1 MVTLPGFV
9 TRTADRI
16 RTRDPE
22 NDAARRALR
31 AAIVIPVAAALSFAI
46 AGPTQ
51 TPVFTLVGSIALLIV
66 ANFPGTTGN
75 RALGYLGLAVNGA
88 ILITLGTVA
97 APHVW
102 VAVPLCFVVGA
113 LVSILG
119 LLSEIIAASQR
130 ATLMTFVLPICIVP
144 TGPVSDR
151 LLGWVL
157 ALTVCVPAALFLFP
171 PRYNKELRN
180 HAGRVCTVLADLLDG
195 NGDPDT
201 LGAELTAA
209 MDCLRAGFR
218 KSPFRPVALT
228 AGSRALIRVV
238 SNLQWLSDRVGPDT
252 RELLGPVA
260 PACVQVLRRSA
271 DVLNHTDDAVAGAGL
286 ATAVDEYRATALQ
299 HYDQNIAAILTEPD
313 DDIAVD
319 MGRALLTRRAMSATI
334 GLTGR
339 IIASAAAADSR
350 PMWARLLGR
359 QLPET
364 MITDRV
370 HSKRAAVASLG
381 GYMSTRS
388 ITVLN
393 SLRTGFALALAVL
406 VTELLPV
413 QNGPWIVLGA
423 LSVMRSSVLST
434 GTTAVRALTGTAI
447 GIAVGALVMILLGV
461 DQPVL
466 WALLPVVAFGSTY
479 VSAVG
484 SFTASQAMF
493 TMMVLIV
500 FNLMHPTGW
509 QVGLVRIEDILIGAL
524 VGLVVT
530 ALLWPGG
537 AQAAVQRALRE
548 TQIISSLYLEAAM
561 LRVTRGASETI
572 DVAIVDLSDE
582 TLIASRTY
590 ADAVRVYLS
599 ENGGAIDSEMLD
611 TNNRIPRLRFAAD
624 LIADIVPP
632 PTDAFPLA
640 RMVLEAHTIAVCARL
655 EGAEGSSGG
664 MGIVLPIG
672 DDFVRAL
679 RAEAAGLAEPT
690 VAALPLVLAAAN
702 VGELE
707 LSYPA
712 TPAGVLA

>member
-1 MVTLPGFV
+1 M
-9 TRTADRI
+9 
-16 RTRDPE
+16 
-22 NDAARRALR
+22 
-31 AAIVIPVAAALSFAI
+31 
-46 AGPTQ
+46 
-51 TPVFTLVGSIALLIV
+51 
-66 ANFPGTTGN
+66 
-75 RALGYLGLAVNGA
+75 
-88 ILITLGTVA
+88 
-97 APHVW
+97 
-102 VAVPLCFVVGA
+102 
-113 LVSILG
+113 
-119 LLSEIIAASQR
+119 
-130 ATLMTFVLPICIVP
+130 
-144 TGPVSDR
+144 
-151 LLGWVL
+151 
-157 ALTVCVPAALFLFP
+157 
-171 PRYNKELRN
+171 
-180 HAGRVCTVLADLLDG
+180 
-195 NGDPDT
+195 
-201 LGAELTAA
+201 
-209 MDCLRAGFR
+209 
-218 KSPFRPVALT
+218 
-228 AGSRALIRVV
+228 V

-260 PACVQVLRRSA
+260 PPAMQVLRRSA

-447 GIAVGALVMILLGV
+447 GIAVGALVMILLGLTSRCCGHCCRWSRSG
-461 DQPVL
+461 P
-466 WALLPVVAFGSTY
+466 PT
-479 VSAVG
+479 SAVG

-537 AQAAVQRALRE
+537 AQDRSAAGTAGDPDHQFPVSRGGD
-548 TQIISSLYLEAAM
+548 AAGH
-561 LRVTRGASETI
+561 RGASETI

-655 EGAEGSSGG
+655 EEPRGSSGG
-664 MGIVLPIG
+664 G
-672 DDFVRAL
+672 DR
-679 RAEAAGLAEPT
+679 LADRR
-690 VAALPLVLAAAN
+690 
-702 VGELE
+702 
-707 LSYPA
+707 
-712 TPAGVLA
+712 